1 MKKVIIIL
9 CFLGAIQ
16 IYAQV
21 TFKPGI
27 HAGMNISKLSGID
40 IPSKTDFFAGA
51 FGEIKFSKKYALQPE
66 ITYSRQGAKG
76 DYTYRPFYSPG
87 TVIADNVDI
96 SLQYISLSINN
107 KILLYDDLYLL
118 LGEFNDIIVGD
129 EIIIKK
135 SRSISKGQDIDYG
148 LFGGFEYSI
157 TKEFA
162 VEVRF
167 KKGLADALDDYTGFE
182 SKITNQAFQIGASYT
197 FGKK

>member
-1 MKKVIIIL
+1 MKKIILVL
-9 CFLGAIQ
+9 CFLGFLQAN
-16 IYAQV
+16 AQV

-76 DYTYRPFYSPG
+76 DYTYSPSYSSG
-87 TVIADNVDI
+87 TVIADNVDV

-107 KILLYDDLYLL
+107 KILLFDDLYLL
-118 LGEFNDIIVGD
+118 LGEFNDFIVVGKIYEND
-129 EIIIKK
+129 
-135 SRSISKGQDIDYG
+135 SSTISKGQDIDYG

-162 VEVRF
+162 VDVRF
-167 KKGLADALDDYTGFE
+167 KKGLADALDDHTGFE